1 MGTYKKHISH
11 DERFRSMSQ
20 EPIILNDLPGV
31 TEEDKRKVDRMTFS
45 THEGDVMDIE
55 PSCECGQTTREYN
68 IGVICHNCRTP
79 VVDSIT
85 EELKP
90 KVWFRRPEG
99 VSSLINPSLLGMIS
113 AHFTKSKF
121 NYLEWICNPSYNDM
135 KGTRGRDLDMLLDLG
150 IQRGY
155 NNFINNF
162 DKYLE
167 ILFQCRVFK
176 DKSNESNSIRE
187 LIAQNRDVLFS
198 EYIPLPNK
206 ALLIV
211 EQSKS
216 AVYVDRNIAGMI
228 DVIKSMRSID
238 TPLSGL
244 SLRQKE
250 NRTAKV
256 LFQAFR
262 FFEDFYGDFLASK
275 GGVMRKHV
283 FGSRNGFSI
292 RAVIT
297 SNTKRHQYDE
307 LHLPWAAAVT
317 CLKLHIANKLM
328 KRGYTI
334 NDIEQITQAVVYKPS
349 PENLQLVGWHKLIRD
364 IFDELLAES
373 RDKCFWGYWN

>member
-1 MGTYKKHISH
+1 MGTYKENIGH
-11 DERFRSMSQ
+11 DLLFHSMAKD
-20 EPIILNDLPGV
+20 PITLNDLPGV
-31 TEEDKRKVDRMTFS
+31 TEEEKRSVDRMTFS
-45 THEGDVMDIE
+45 LHEGDVMNIE

-68 IGVICHNCRTP
+68 IGVICPNCRTP
-79 VVDSIT
+79 VVDGII

-90 KVWFRRPEG
+90 LVWFRRPEG
-99 VSSLINPSLLGMIS
+99 VAKLINPDLLGMIS
-113 AHFTKSKF
+113 AYFTKSKF

-135 KGTRGRDLDMLLDLG
+135 KGTRVRDLGLLADAG

-155 NNFINNF
+155 NNFVNNF
-162 DKYLE
+162 DKYMD
-167 ILFQCRVFK
+167 ILFNCKIFK
-176 DKSNESNSIRE
+176 DKNNDSNSVRE
-187 LIAQNRDVLFS
+187 LIQKNKQYLFS
-198 EYIPLPNK
+198 DYIPLPNK

-228 DVIKSMRSID
+228 DAIKAMRSID

-256 LFQAFR
+256 LFQCFR
-262 FFEDFYGDFLASK
+262 FYEDFYGEFLASK
-275 GGVMRKHV
+275 GGAFRKHV

-328 KRGYTI
+328 RRGYTI

-349 PENLQLVGWHKLIRD
+349 PDNPLLVSWHKLIREV
-364 IFDELLAES
+364 FDELLAES
-373 RDKCFWGYWN
+373 RDKCLWGYWN